1 MAGRIVEFRGAT
13 SSLGTKNR
21 SRHWRSL
28 AGRSRGVRHTRII
41 REPIKSAQRARGR
54 FAREPLQQV
63 LGLRVVG
70 EAVDRYRHRVAD
82 KLIAR
87 LHEGVAPRLLAVLI
101 WGHDVIDERI
111 VQPLGNFMAQGVD
124 VLDGHAEDV
133 GIVPVGEQE
142 SLQHHIV
149 AVRTRHE
156 RVMVAEYTATVDRV
170 AAI

>member
-1 MAGRIVEFRGAT
+1 M
-13 SSLGTKNR
+13 
-21 SRHWRSL
+21 
-28 AGRSRGVRHTRII
+28 
-41 REPIKSAQRARGR
+41 
-54 FAREPLQQV
+54 
-63 LGLRVVG
+63 
-70 EAVDRYRHRVAD
+70 
-82 KLIAR
+82 
-87 LHEGVAPRLLAVLI
+87 
-101 WGHDVIDERI
+101 GHGVIDERI

-149 AVRTRHE
+149 AARTRHG

>member
-1 MAGRIVEFRGAT
+1 
-13 SSLGTKNR
+13 
-21 SRHWRSL
+21 
-28 AGRSRGVRHTRII
+28 
-41 REPIKSAQRARGR
+41 
-54 FAREPLQQV
+54 
-63 LGLRVVG
+63 
-70 EAVDRYRHRVAD
+70 
-82 KLIAR
+82 
-87 LHEGVAPRLLAVLI
+87 
-101 WGHDVIDERI
+101 
-111 VQPLGNFMAQGVD
+111 MAQGVD